1 MTAAV
6 FNVSTLEVEVD
17 LLKKKN
23 YRRDT
28 LQNIKQ
34 KSPQNAILENVK
46 VAHRMN
52 VKEERSI
59 KQN

>member
-1 MTAAV
+1 MTAEV

-17 LLKKKN
+17 LLKKN

-34 KSPQNAILENVK
+34 KLPQNAILENVK
-46 VAHRMN
+46 AAHRMN
-52 VKEERSI
+52 RKAERSI
-59 KQN
+59 K

>member
-1 MTAAV
+1 MTAEV

-17 LLKKKN
+17 LLKKN

-52 VKEERSI
+52 GKEERSI
-59 KQN
+59 K